1 MKRVLI
7 TGITG
12 FAGSHLAEYFLAER
26 PEIEVYGTYRWR
38 SRRENIEGIE
48 ERLHL
53 LECDLSDAVAVR
65 KTLETCR
72 PDAIFHLAAQSFVPS
87 SWVAPLQTLN
97 DNVAGQAN
105 IFEAVRSLGLDP
117 AIQIACSSEEYGLVL
132 PDEVPIKETNPLRP
146 LSPYAVSKVTQDFLA
161 YQYFMSYGIRA
172 IRTRGFNH
180 TGPRR
185 GEVFVTSNF
194 SKQIASIEAGI
205 QEPVI
210 RVGNLDA
217 VRDFTDVRDMVRG
230 YVLAVE
236 KGKPGEVYNLASG
249 NAITIRALLDKL
261 IAMARVEV
269 KVETDPTRLR
279 PSDVEVL
286 IGDASKF
293 RADTGWEPKIPFD
306 QTLNDLLE
314 YWRERVARRLPAP
327 A

>member
-26 PEIEVYGTYRWR
+26 PDVEVYGTYRWR
-38 SRRENIEGIE
+38 SRKENIEGIE
-48 ERLHL
+48 HRLRL
-53 LECDLSDAVAVR
+53 LECDLSDAIAVR
-65 KTLETCR
+65 QALATSR

-87 SWVAPLQTLN
+87 SWVAPLQTLH

-105 IFEAVRSLGLDP
+105 IFESVRSLGLDP

-172 IRTRGFNH
+172 VRTRGFNH

-194 SKQIASIEAGI
+194 SKQVASIEAGI

-230 YVLAVE
+230 YVLATE

-249 NAITIRALLDKL
+249 NAITIRAMLDKL
-261 IAMARVEV
+261 ISMAKVEV
-269 KVETDPTRLR
+269 RVETDPARLR

-286 IGDASKF
+286 IGDSSKF

-306 QTLNDLLE
+306 RTLADLLD
-314 YWRERVARRLPAP
+314 YWRDRVARQRPVTA
-327 A
+327 

>member
-26 PEIEVYGTYRWR
+26 PEVEVFGTCRWR

-48 ERLHL
+48 HRLSL

-65 KTLETCR
+65 EALEASR
-72 PDAIFHLAAQSFVPS
+72 PDAIFHLAAQSFVPA

-97 DNVAGQAN
+97 DNIAGQAN
-105 IFEAVRSLGLDP
+105 LFEAVRSLKLDP

-146 LSPYAVSKVTQDFLA
+146 LSPYAVSKVTQDYLA

-172 IRTRGFNH
+172 VRTRGFNH

-194 SKQIASIEAGI
+194 AKQVASIEAGI

-230 YVLAVE
+230 YVLAAE

-249 NAITIRALLDKL
+249 NAITIRAMLDKL
-261 IAMARVEV
+261 VAMARVEV
-269 KVETDPTRLR
+269 RVEIDPARLR

-293 RADTGWEPKIPFD
+293 RADTGWEPRIPFD
-306 QTLNDLLE
+306 QTLSDLLD
-314 YWRERVARRLPAP
+314 YWRDRVARRQPTPA
-327 A
+327 

>member
-12 FAGSHLAEYFLAER
+12 FAGSHLAEHFLADR
-26 PEIEVYGTYRWR
+26 PEVEVFGTYRWR

-48 ERLHL
+48 HRVKL
-53 LECDLSDAVAVR
+53 LECELSDPVAVR
-65 KTLETCR
+65 QALEISR
-72 PDAIFHLAAQSFVPS
+72 PDGIFHLAAQSFVPA
-87 SWVAPLQTLN
+87 SWVAPIQTLH

-105 IFEAVRSLGLDP
+105 LFEAVRSLKLDP

-132 PDEVPIKETNPLRP
+132 PHEVPIKETNPLRP

-172 IRTRGFNH
+172 VRTRGFNH

-194 SKQIASIEAGI
+194 AKQVAAIEAGL
-205 QEPVI
+205 QKPVI
-210 RVGNLDA
+210 QVGNLDA

-230 YVLAVE
+230 YVLAAE

-249 NAITIRALLDKL
+249 NAITIRAMLDKL
-261 IAMARVEV
+261 IGMARVDV
-269 KVETDPTRLR
+269 KVETDPARLR

-293 RADTGWEPKIPFD
+293 RADTGWEPRIPFD
-306 QTLNDLLE
+306 QTLSDLLD
-314 YWRERVARRLPAP
+314 YWRDRVARRQPVAV
-327 A
+327 

>member
-1 MKRVLI
+1 MQRVLI

-12 FAGSHLAEYFLAER
+12 FAGSHLAEHFLADH
-26 PEIEVYGTYRWR
+26 PGVEVFGTYRWR
-38 SRRENIEGIE
+38 SRRENIEAIE
-48 ERLHL
+48 GKIRL
-53 LECDLSDAVAVR
+53 LECDLSDMTAVR
-65 KTLETCR
+65 NALSVSR
-72 PDAIFHLAAQSFVPS
+72 PDAIYHLAAQSFVPS
-87 SWVAPLQTLN
+87 SWVSPLQTLT
-97 DNVAGQAN
+97 DNISGQTN

-132 PDEVPIKETNPLRP
+132 PDEVPIRETNPLRP

-194 SKQIASIEAGI
+194 SKQVATIEAGLAP
-205 QEPVI
+205 PVI

-230 YVLAVE
+230 YVLATE

-249 NAITIRALLDKL
+249 KAITIRAMLDKL
-261 IAMARVEV
+261 IALAKVDV
-269 KVETDPTRLR
+269 KVETDPARLR

-286 IGDASKF
+286 IGDYSKF
-293 RADTGWEPKIPFD
+293 HADTGWEPRIPFD
-306 QTLNDLLE
+306 QTLEDLLN
-314 YWRERVARRLPAP
+314 YWRQRIARK
-327 A
+327 

>member
-26 PEIEVYGTYRWR
+26 PEVEVYGTYRWR
-38 SRRENIEGIE
+38 SRKENIEGIE
-48 ERLHL
+48 HRLRL

-65 KTLETCR
+65 KALEICK
-72 PDAIFHLAAQSFVPS
+72 PDAIYHLAAQSFVPS
-87 SWVAPLQTLN
+87 SWVAPLQTLH

-105 IFEAVRSLGLDP
+105 LFEAVRSLGLDP

-132 PDEVPIKETNPLRP
+132 PDEVPIRETNPLRP

-172 IRTRGFNH
+172 VRTRGFNH

-194 SKQIASIEAGI
+194 SKQVASIEAGI

-230 YVLAVE
+230 YVLAAE

-249 NAITIRALLDKL
+249 RAITIRALLDKL
-261 IAMARVEV
+261 ISMAKVEV
-269 KVETDPTRLR
+269 RVETDPARLR

-293 RADTGWEPKIPFD
+293 HADTGWEAKIPFD
-306 QTLNDLLE
+306 QTLTDLLN
-314 YWRERVARRLPAP
+314 YWRERIARRQPVAV
-327 A
+327 

>member
-1 MKRVLI
+1 MQRVLI

-12 FAGSHLAEYFLAER
+12 FAGSHLAEHFLADH
-26 PEIEVYGTYRWR
+26 PGVEVFGTYRWR

-48 ERLHL
+48 GKVRL
-53 LECDLSDAVAVR
+53 LECDLSDMTAVR
-65 KTLETCR
+65 NALETSR
-72 PDAIFHLAAQSFVPS
+72 PDAIYHLAAQSFVPS
-87 SWVAPLQTLN
+87 SWVSPLQTLT
-97 DNVAGQAN
+97 DNISGQTN

-194 SKQIASIEAGI
+194 AKQVATIEAGKA
-205 QEPVI
+205 PAVI
-210 RVGNLDA
+210 KVGNLDA

-230 YVLAVE
+230 YVLATE

-249 NAITIRALLDKL
+249 KAITIRAMLDKL
-261 IAMARVEV
+261 IALAKVEV
-269 KVETDPTRLR
+269 KVETDPARLR

-286 IGDASKF
+286 IGDYSKF
-293 RADTGWEPKIPFD
+293 HADTGWEPKIPFD
-306 QTLNDLLE
+306 QTLEDLLN
-314 YWRERVARRLPAP
+314 YWRQRIARK
-327 A
+327 